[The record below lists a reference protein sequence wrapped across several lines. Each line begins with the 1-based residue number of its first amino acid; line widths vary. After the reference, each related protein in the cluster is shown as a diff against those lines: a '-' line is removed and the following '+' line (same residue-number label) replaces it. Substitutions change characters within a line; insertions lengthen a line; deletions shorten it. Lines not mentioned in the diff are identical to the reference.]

1 MIRKL
6 LTQALE
12 KYNVRRET
20 GRMKI
25 PVDLGKSETLTAP
38 QTMSQAGDGNLI

>member
-1 MIRKL
+1 M
-6 LTQALE
+6 E

-25 PVDLGKSETLTAP
+25 PVDLARVRHSLPPDHVASRRWKL
-38 QTMSQAGDGNLI
+38 LI